1 MGKGLSLRCRT
12 VKMRRLWPRS
22 SLGRSLLLLSL
33 LLLIS
38 QGSIYLLFHN
48 YVFDPAAQRFAQLL
62 WQVDQT
68 LVARPPTELG
78 WSRSSQPL
86 GSIPQSYFWRE
97 VAQSFAKIDK
107 GAQLRVQE
115 QEGTLW
121 VWLRGKQGQSWL
133 GVPIQGVALIGN
145 PFTFVRLLIMLFLI
159 LLGAWLIV
167 WQVNRPLSRL
177 ARSAPRLL
185 RGEYSDGYPVS
196 PHAPE
201 DIQELER
208 TLAGMAADLHRLH
221 EERTLLLT
229 GISHELRTPLSR
241 LLLSLHLPADEW
253 AREQPAM
260 LADVEEM
267 EEVLGN
273 FLAWVQ
279 GGEREKQITIP
290 VAQWFQEMAAIAR
303 DRYGL
308 EVAENLVAGGS
319 FLCRPIALERVFRNL
334 FDNSRR
340 YGSGVIRLEARCE
353 EGFCRFR
360 LVDLGGEPLSAA
372 MIFAMNE
379 GSLPRQTG
387 HGSGMGIRLCHR
399 LLAQQGGSLHYAAA
413 TAGGLDAEVLLPSTK
428 R

>member
-1 MGKGLSLRCRT
+1 MKL
-12 VKMRRLWPRS
+12 RRLWPRS
-22 SLGRSLLLLSL
+22 SVGRSLLLLSL
-33 LLLIS
+33 LVLIS

-62 WQVDQT
+62 WQVDET

-78 WSRSSQPL
+78 WSRSAHAL
-86 GSIPQSYFWRE
+86 GSIPRSYFWQE
-97 VAQSFAKIDK
+97 VAESFARIDK

-115 QEGTLW
+115 REGTLW
-121 VWLRGKQGQSWL
+121 LWLRGKQGQDWL

-145 PFTFVRLLIMLFLI
+145 PFTFVRVLIMLFLI

-167 WQVNRPLSRL
+167 WQINRPLARL
-177 ARSAPRLL
+177 ARSAPHIL
-185 RGEYSDGYPVS
+185 RGEYPDGYPVS
-196 PHAPE
+196 RHAPE

-241 LLLSLHLPADEW
+241 LLLSLHLPPEEW
-253 AREQPAM
+253 AQEQPAM

-279 GGEREKQITIP
+279 GGEREKQTTIP
-290 VAQWFQEMAAIAR
+290 VAQWLQEMASIAR
-303 DRYGL
+303 ERYGL
-308 EVAENLVAGGS
+308 QVQMVLIADGA
-319 FLCRPIALERVFRNL
+319 FLARPIALERVFRNL

-340 YGSGVIRLEARCE
+340 YGSAAIRLQARYGE
-353 EGFCRFR
+353 DSCRFHV
-360 LVDLGGEPLSAA
+360 VDLGGEPVSAA
-372 MIFAMNE
+372 MILAMNE

-399 LLAQQGGSLHYAAA
+399 LLAQQGGSLHYDAAA
-413 TAGGLDAEVLLPSTK
+413 AGGLDAELTLPSA
-428 R
+428 RR